1 MASYSR
7 DGGVNPLRPYYI
19 PPSIGP
25 PADHHGNPH
34 HHAAPSPSPKPLSN
48 NGGNTTGAHYA
59 SKARDMFADIDYKEY
74 ISEPSPSAVQTLK
87 ELLDESLWKYMSV
100 LMAQPFEVSRTILQV
115 RGVDGAPA
123 PPIELPEVKRPTV
136 PSLPNEWAADT
147 DSEGEEA
154 NYFTSSIPE
163 TPTPSQR
170 GGSYRQKTSPTLE
183 PQDVPSGTTA
193 AQDATTSAG
202 RLAISKP
209 DSILEVLAQ
218 LWQKEG
224 TWGIWKASN
233 ATFVYSA
240 LQSLLENWSRSLL
253 CALFNVPDIGV
264 KDDVARLVDIASPY
278 PWASF
283 FIAAGAAVAT
293 GLILAPL
300 DLVRTRLILTSV
312 SRQPRRSVEMLRNLP
327 SYFCPPVL
335 VMPTM
340 LHSLVHPVLT
350 LSTPVML
357 RTRFGIDRVA
367 SPTSFSLSKFC
378 SSTVALFIKLPL
390 ETVLRRGQASVLAE
404 AEHVQALES
413 EGSALE
419 TIIPCGR
426 YKGVLGT
433 MRHIVYAEG
442 TRVVTKPTARGTTLV
457 TPAHKGKS
465 SKKTKPKIGEPKSS
479 EVMILQGQGLEGLW
493 RGWKVSWW
501 GLLGLWTAGLI
512 GGGGDGEF

>member
-1 MASYSR
+1 MASHSR

-19 PPSIGP
+19 PPSIGA
-25 PADHHGNPH
+25 PAGDHPH
-34 HHAAPSPSPKPLSN
+34 HHHHHHQAATPSPSPKPLSHH
-48 NGGNTTGAHYA
+48 GGSNATGAHYA

-74 ISEPSPSAVQTLK
+74 VSEPSPSAVRALK

-115 RGVDGAPA
+115 RSQYGVEP
-123 PPIELPEVKRPTV
+123 PPIELPETKRPTV

-147 DSEGEEA
+147 DSENEET
-154 NYFTSSIPE
+154 NYFTSNIPD

-170 GGSYRQKTSPTLE
+170 GGSYRQKASPTLD
-183 PQDVPSGTTA
+183 PQDAAARTPA
-193 AQDATTSAG
+193 AQGNTAG
-202 RLAISKP
+202 PGQLQINKP
-209 DSILEVLAQ
+209 DSVLEVLAQ

-253 CALFNVPDIGV
+253 CALFNVPDLGV
-264 KDDVARLVDIASPY
+264 KDDVTRLVDIASPY

-312 SRQPRRSVEMLRNLP
+312 SRQPRRSVEMVRNLP

-335 VMPTM
+335 MIPTM

-357 RTRFGIDRVA
+357 RARFGIDRES

-378 SSTVALFIKLPL
+378 SSNVALFVKLPL

-404 AEHVQALES
+404 AEHVHALDS
-413 EGSALE
+413 GATALD

-426 YKGVLGT
+426 YEGVLGT
-433 MRHIVYAEG
+433 MRHIVSSEG
-442 TRVVTKPTARGTTLV
+442 TRVVTP
-457 TPAHKGKS
+457 PAPRAAAPAKGKS
-465 SKKTKPKIGEPKSS
+465 SKKGKAKATTAPEP
-479 EVMILQGQGLEGLW
+479 VVIRGQGMEGLW

-501 GLLGLWTAGLI
+501 GLVGLWTAGI
-512 GGGGDGEF
+512 VGGGGDGEF

>member
-1 MASYSR
+1 
-7 DGGVNPLRPYYI
+7 
-19 PPSIGP
+19 
-25 PADHHGNPH
+25 
-34 HHAAPSPSPKPLSN
+34 
-48 NGGNTTGAHYA
+48 
-59 SKARDMFADIDYKEY
+59 
-74 ISEPSPSAVQTLK
+74 
-87 ELLDESLWKYMSV
+87 
-100 LMAQPFEVSRTILQV
+100 
-115 RGVDGAPA
+115 
-123 PPIELPEVKRPTV
+123 
-136 PSLPNEWAADT
+136 
-147 DSEGEEA
+147 
-154 NYFTSSIPE
+154 
-163 TPTPSQR
+163 
-170 GGSYRQKTSPTLE
+170 
-183 PQDVPSGTTA
+183 
-193 AQDATTSAG
+193 
-202 RLAISKP
+202 
-209 DSILEVLAQ
+209 
-218 LWQKEG
+218 
-224 TWGIWKASN
+224 
-233 ATFVYSA
+233 
-240 LQSLLENWSRSLL
+240 
-253 CALFNVPDIGV
+253 
-264 KDDVARLVDIASPY
+264 
-278 PWASF
+278 
-283 FIAAGAAVAT
+283 
-293 GLILAPL
+293 
-300 DLVRTRLILTSV
+300 
-312 SRQPRRSVEMLRNLP
+312 MLRNLP

-419 TIIPCGR
+419 TIIPCGQ

-442 TRVVTKPTARGTTLV
+442 TRVVTKPTARGTTPV